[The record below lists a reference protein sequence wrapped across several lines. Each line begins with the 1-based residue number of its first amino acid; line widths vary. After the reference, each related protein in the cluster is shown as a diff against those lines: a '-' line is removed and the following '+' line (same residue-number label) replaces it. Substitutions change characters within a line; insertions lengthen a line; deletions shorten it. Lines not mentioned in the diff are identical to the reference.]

1 MKKFIQ
7 DPAVQTVL
15 IVVFCI
21 TLIVMSSKSRS
32 AMVIHDCGRYKITDV
47 AGRVSYADSVLE
59 LKRGGVVYFTA
70 GKTFIATGDVRVAWV
85 DCSGRSKNQI
95 K

>member
-7 DPAVQTVL
+7 DPAIQTIL

-21 TLIVMSSKSRS
+21 TLIVMSNQSRS
-32 AMVIHDCGRYKITDV
+32 AMVVHDCGRYKITDT
-47 AGRVSYADSVLE
+47 AGHNVYADSVLE
-59 LKRGGVVYFTA
+59 LKQSGVVYFAA

-85 DCSGRSKNQI
+85 DCSGRSKN